1 MSTIEI
7 YLKEYKNQ
15 EIIDISGSKNSS
27 LPIIASSILCD
38 EIVYLH
44 NIPNINDVNNM
55 LEIFNF
61 LNIKFIFKNN
71 SLIIYPK
78 KFHKWNLD
86 TDITNKLRGSYYFL
100 GSLISKKSKAQISNI
115 GGCNLGSRPINYHL
129 NSFNKLGL
137 SIENLNKSI
146 KIKGKIK
153 STEIDLDYPSMG
165 ASINIILASV
175 KNKRKTKV
183 IINNCAMEPEVTD
196 LCNFLNSMGAKIS
209 GINTPTLVI
218 ESVKYLYSTNYTV
231 ISDRIEAGT
240 FLILGALHNGIKLK
254 NVNTEHLESILIQ
267 LKKIGCIIET
277 KDNILTLIPNK
288 SKSICI
294 ETKPYPGFPTDL
306 APQMSVLASQLN
318 GFSTISETV
327 YKERF
332 SHISE
337 LKKLNINIIRDLNI
351 SYIDGKQK
359 IIYNDS
365 KLNCK
370 DLRQGAALILASS
383 LSKTKVSLTN
393 TSYIE
398 RGYED
403 IYNKLS
409 KLGFVIKKK
418 E

>member
-55 LEIFNF
+55 LEILNF